1 MAHTKAGGSTRQKSN
16 RRGKRLGVKRFG
28 GESVT
33 NGAVL
38 VRQRGS
44 NVRPAEGVKMGRD
57 FTVYSIKEGT
67 VKFFYRLG
75 RKYISVV

>member
-16 RRGKRLGVKRFG
+16 RAGRRLGVKRFG
-28 GESVT
+28 GHAVI
-33 NGAVL
+33 NGSIL
-38 VRQRGS
+38 VRQRGTTVHPGS
-44 NVRPAEGVKMGRD
+44 GVKIGRD

-67 VKFFYRLG
+67 VKFSYRQG

>member
-16 RRGKRLGVKRFG
+16 RKGKRLGVKRFG
-28 GESVT
+28 GNT
-33 NGAVL
+33 AINGSVL
-38 VRQRGS
+38 VRQTGS
-44 NVRPAEGVKMGRD
+44 TVRPGLGVKMGKD

-67 VKFFYRLG
+67 VKFSYKQG